1 MVFHSKKRAM
11 LIKEPQAAE
20 YLGVSIRTLQAWRKR
35 HEGPP
40 YVRFSRRRQSARGVR
55 YLVASLDEWV
65 ATRQVLPPAS
75 TGQTPRTTPR
85 AADDGCVACGVE
97 LPPRRRGRPRTHCE
111 ACRPAQR
118 VEALRRAIEGR

>member
-20 YLGVSIRTLQAWRKR
+20 YLGVSIRTLQAWRTR

-65 ATRQVLPPAS
+65 ATRHVLPPPPPPPRAPR
-75 TGQTPRTTPR
+75 GRAAPPAAPTPPR
-85 AADDGCVACGVE
+85 AAGAGPPPPGGPAGPLSGWRRCGE
-97 LPPRRRGRPRTHCE
+97 RSR
-111 ACRPAQR
+111 
-118 VEALRRAIEGR
+118 